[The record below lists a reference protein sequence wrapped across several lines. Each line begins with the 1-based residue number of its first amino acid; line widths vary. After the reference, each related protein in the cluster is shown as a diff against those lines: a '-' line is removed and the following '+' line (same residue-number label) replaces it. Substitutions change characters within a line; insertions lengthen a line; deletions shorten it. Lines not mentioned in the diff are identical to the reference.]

1 MEKVTE
7 INIPTPL
14 GPFSCLFVLFFSSLL
29 LFFYFFFNLLNSS
42 CPTFQSRSAP
52 VAEVSTRVYRHPKWM
67 DRVAVQEPCS

>member
-14 GPFSCLFVLFFSSLL
+14 GPFSCLFVLFFIIIIL
-29 LFFYFFFNLLNSS
+29 LFIFFNLLNSS

-52 VAEVSTRVYRHPKWM
+52 VAEVSTWVYRHPKWM